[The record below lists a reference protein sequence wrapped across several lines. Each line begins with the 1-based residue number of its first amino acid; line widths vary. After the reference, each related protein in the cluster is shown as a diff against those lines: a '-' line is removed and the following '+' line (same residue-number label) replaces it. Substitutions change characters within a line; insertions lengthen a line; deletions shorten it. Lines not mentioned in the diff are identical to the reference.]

1 MLKLYLYFFIPQ
13 MATLNW
19 MSLFITI
26 NLLIMIMK
34 TTSIFFNKKYFTLM
48 IIKMPSTKN
57 WSW

>member
-1 MLKLYLYFFIPQ
+1 MPQ

-48 IIKMPSTKN
+48 IIKTPSTKN